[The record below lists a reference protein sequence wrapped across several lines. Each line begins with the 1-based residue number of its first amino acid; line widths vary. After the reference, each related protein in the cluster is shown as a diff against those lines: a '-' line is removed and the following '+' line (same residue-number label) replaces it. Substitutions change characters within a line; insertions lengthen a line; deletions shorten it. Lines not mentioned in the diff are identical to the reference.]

1 METHYKIKTLHRSIL
16 ADTTTPV
23 AIYLRLRDVFPN
35 ALLLESAD
43 YHSRE
48 NSMSYICLDPVSG
61 FRVEDGLYTETLPD
75 GEKNSQKLQG
85 IELQTLISK
94 FCSRFEEDPEI
105 SFPFISGGLF
115 GYMNYDCVQ
124 YFEDITLEN
133 KPDENR
139 LIPEMVYQVFRYVIA
154 VNHFKNELHVFSHH
168 FDEIKDHPV
177 GLEKLCYLIQI
188 KDFGTFHFEKTGEE
202 ESNFNDADFLDG
214 IARVKEHIQRGD
226 IFQMQLSRRF
236 SQHFKGDDFN
246 LYRALR
252 SINPSPYLFYFDYGS
267 YRIIGSSPETQIS
280 IKKGV
285 AHINPIAGTFK
296 RSGNDEQDQLLAERL
311 MADPKENAEHVM
323 LVDLARNDLSRHCNK
338 VQVEKYKEVQF
349 YSHVIHLVSRVSGML
364 KAHSTT
370 MEIVADTFPA
380 GTLSGAPKYRTLE
393 LIDKYERGARGIYGG
408 AIGHMGFNGD
418 FNHAILIRS
427 FLSKNNLL
435 HYQAAAGIVADSVNE
450 SELNEVHNKLMAL
463 KKAIEFAEKI

>member
-1 METHYKIKTLHRSIL
+1 ML

-48 NSMSYICLDPVSG
+48 NSMSYICLDPLSG
-61 FRVEDGLYTETLPD
+61 FRVEDGIYTESYPD
-75 GEKNSQKLQG
+75 GEINRRQLEG
-85 IELQTLISK
+85 LELHELISD
-94 FCSRFEEDPEI
+94 FCNRFVEDPEI
-105 SFPFISGGLF
+105 TYPFISGGLF

-124 YFEDITLEN
+124 YFEDIKLKN
-133 KPDENR
+133 VLDEAR
-139 LIPEMVYQVFRYVIA
+139 KIPEMIYNIFRYVIA
-154 VNHFKNELHVFSHH
+154 INHYKNELHVFCHH
-168 FDEIKDHPV
+168 LADIPDHKV
-177 GLEKLCYLIQI
+177 DLDKLCNLIQI
-188 KDFGTFHFEKTGEE
+188 KDFGSFHFQKTGPE
-202 ESNFNDADFLDG
+202 ESNFNDEDFLDG
-214 IARVKEHIQRGD
+214 IVKVKEHIQRGD

-236 SQHFKGDDFN
+236 SQHFTGDDFN

-280 IKKGV
+280 IKNRK

-296 RSGNDEQDQLLAERL
+296 RSGNDLQDQVLAERL
-311 MADPKENAEHVM
+311 IADPKENAEHVM
-323 LVDLARNDLSRHCNK
+323 LVDLARNDLSRHCDH

-349 YSHVIHLVSRVSGML
+349 YSHVIHLVSRVSGVL
-364 KAHSTT
+364 KKPSTT

-393 LIDKYERGARGIYGG
+393 LIDQYERGARGIYGG
-408 AIGHMGFNGD
+408 AIGHIGFNGD

-435 HYQAAAGIVADSVNE
+435 HYQAAGGIVADSIKE

-463 KKAIEFAEKI
+463 KKAIEFAEQI

>member
-1 METHYKIKTLHRSIL
+1 MSSQFKITTRRRSIL

-48 NSMSYICLDPVSG
+48 NSMSYICLEPVAG
-61 FRVEDGLYTETLPD
+61 LRVEDGIYSEHFPG
-75 GEKNSQKLQG
+75 GERNTARLTG
-85 IELQTLISK
+85 LELQHLISK
-94 FCSRFEEDPEI
+94 FCSRFQDDPDI
-105 SFPFISGGLF
+105 TFQYISGGLF

-124 YFEDITLEN
+124 YFEDIQLKN
-133 KPDENR
+133 VLDADRK
-139 LIPEMVYQVFRYVIA
+139 IPELVYHVYRYVIA
-154 VNHFKNELHVFSHH
+154 INHFKNELHVFGHQFSEIN
-168 FDEIKDHPV
+168 DEMVD
-177 GLEKLCYLIQI
+177 LEKLCNLIQI
-188 KDFGTFHFEKTGEE
+188 KDFGSFHFQKTGPE
-202 ESNFNDADFLDG
+202 ESNFNDADFLNG
-214 IARVKEHIQRGD
+214 IAHVKEHIQRGD

-280 IKKGV
+280 IKNGV

-296 RSGNDEQDQLLAERL
+296 RSGDDKQDQLLAEKL
-311 MADPKENAEHVM
+311 IADPKENAEHVM
-323 LVDLARNDLSRHCNK
+323 LVDLARNDLSRHCDH
-338 VQVEKYKEVQF
+338 VQVEKYKDVQF
-349 YSHVIHLVSRVSGML
+349 YSHVIHLVSRVSGRL
-364 KAHSTT
+364 KKKSTP

-393 LIDKYERGARGIYGG
+393 LIDQYERGARGIYGG

-435 HYQAAAGIVADSVNE
+435 HYQAAGGIVADSIDEN
-450 SELNEVHNKLMAL
+450 ELNEVHNKLMAL